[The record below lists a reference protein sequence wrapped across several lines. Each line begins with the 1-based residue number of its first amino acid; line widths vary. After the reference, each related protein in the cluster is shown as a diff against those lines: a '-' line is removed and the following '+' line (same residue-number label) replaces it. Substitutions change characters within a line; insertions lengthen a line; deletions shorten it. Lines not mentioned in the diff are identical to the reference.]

1 MELDEVTEKV
11 IGCAYQVAN
20 NLGSG
25 FIEKVYENSLCHE
38 LLKSNLHVVQQH
50 QMNVFYDNVLV
61 GEFFADLLVE
71 EKILLELK
79 AVRQLDDVHTAQV
92 MNYLKAS
99 GLPICLLINFG
110 RPKIEIRRF
119 VPYDTWKQNKPMI
132 AYRNR
137 K

>member
-38 LLKSNLHVVQQH
+38 LSKSNLHVVQQH

-71 EKILLELK
+71 EKILPELK